1 MKERHLEKIWT
12 KDFIS
17 IALVHFL
24 MFTVFYALLTTL
36 PLYVINELGESESK
50 AGLVVTF
57 MLISAI
63 FIRPFSAKIIEIFG
77 KKKTLLVSIIL
88 FALTTFIYIW
98 MDSFVPLMIVRFI
111 HGISFGIVSTVTV
124 AIAADIIPN
133 SRKGTGMGYFTMF
146 LNLALVAGPF
156 IGLTILQVTS
166 FENLFIILNILMVM
180 SVVFSLI
187 VQVKE
192 FIPKEKNT
200 VNLKLKFSDLL
211 DVKSLPIALI
221 AMLVGFSYASIL
233 SYVSVYAED
242 IGLEKVANYFFLV
255 FAIVMIASRPSLGS
269 AFDVRG
275 PRFVLIPSLLI
286 FAVGL
291 VLLGFTTSAILLL
304 VAAGFIG
311 LGYGTLVPG
320 FQTMAIQRT
329 DRHRSSHAISTFY
342 IFYDIGIAAG
352 SYILGLIVSNSGYDT
367 MYFTS
372 GAILVLA
379 VILFNMYL
387 NSQEEKKVKQVLRE
401 ASEPK

>member
-63 FIRPFSAKIIEIFG
+63 LIRPFSAKIIEIFG

-166 FENLFIILNILMVM
+166 FENLFIILNILMVL

-192 FIPKEKNT
+192 FLPKEKNT

-242 IGLEKVANYFFLV
+242 IGLETAANYFFLV
-255 FAIVMIASRPSLGS
+255 FAIVMIASRPSLGR

>member
-242 IGLEKVANYFFLV
+242 IGLETAANYFFLV
-255 FAIVMIASRPSLGS
+255 FAIVMIASRPSLGR
-269 AFDVRG
+269 AFDVKG

-342 IFYDIGIAAG
+342 IFYDIGIASG

-387 NSQEEKKVKQVLRE
+387 NSQEEKRVKQVLQE

>member
-1 MKERHLEKIWT
+1 
-12 KDFIS
+12 
-17 IALVHFL
+17 
-24 MFTVFYALLTTL
+24 
-36 PLYVINELGESESK
+36 
-50 AGLVVTF
+50 

-63 FIRPFSAKIIEIFG
+63 LIRPFSAKIIEIFD

-98 MDSFVPLMIVRFI
+98 MESFVPLMIVRFV

-200 VNLKLKFSDLL
+200 ISLKLKFSDLL

-242 IGLEKVANYFFLV
+242 IGLETAANYFFLV
-255 FAIVMIASRPSLGS
+255 FAIVMIASRPSLGR

-286 FAVGL
+286 FAIGL
-291 VLLGFTTSAILLL
+291 VVLGFTTSTVLLL
-304 VAAGFIG
+304 VAAGLIG

-342 IFYDIGIAAG
+342 IFYDIGIATG

-387 NSQEEKKVKQVLRE
+387 NSHEEKRVKQVLQE

>member
-17 IALVHFL
+17 ISLVHFL

-36 PLYVINELGESESK
+36 PLYVINELGETESK

-200 VNLKLKFSDLL
+200 VNLKLKFSD
-211 DVKSLPIALI
+211 
-221 AMLVGFSYASIL
+221 
-233 SYVSVYAED
+233 
-242 IGLEKVANYFFLV
+242 
-255 FAIVMIASRPSLGS
+255 
-269 AFDVRG
+269 
-275 PRFVLIPSLLI
+275 
-286 FAVGL
+286 
-291 VLLGFTTSAILLL
+291 
-304 VAAGFIG
+304 
-311 LGYGTLVPG
+311 
-320 FQTMAIQRT
+320 
-329 DRHRSSHAISTFY
+329 
-342 IFYDIGIAAG
+342 
-352 SYILGLIVSNSGYDT
+352 
-367 MYFTS
+367 
-372 GAILVLA
+372 
-379 VILFNMYL
+379 
-387 NSQEEKKVKQVLRE
+387 
-401 ASEPK
+401 

>member
-255 FAIVMIASRPSLGS
+255 FAIVMIASRPSLGR
-269 AFDVRG
+269 AFDVKG

-342 IFYDIGIAAG
+342 IFYDIGIASG

-387 NSQEEKKVKQVLRE
+387 NSQEEKRVKQVLQE